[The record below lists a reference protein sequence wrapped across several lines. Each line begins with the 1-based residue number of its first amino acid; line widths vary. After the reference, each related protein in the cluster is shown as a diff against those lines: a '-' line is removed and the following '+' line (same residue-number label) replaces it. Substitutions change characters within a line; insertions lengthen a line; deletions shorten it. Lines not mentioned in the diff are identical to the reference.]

1 MASKDWTFKGLSY
14 TISLSKVVRRFRSG
28 ISDFQSGRFFRI
40 TGNWIVV
47 STQGYWVAFQDIG
60 LMDIYFMADNKTKL
74 IDTGF

>member
-1 MASKDWTFKGLSY
+1 
-14 TISLSKVVRRFRSG
+14 
-28 ISDFQSGRFFRI
+28 
-40 TGNWIVV
+40 VV